1 MSSPGAVPFTCC
13 PQGEMRPLA
22 DRTASAVSGPGW
34 FTDSGGVKA
43 VRARALCAPA
53 SRLGHDA
60 ETACARGGAD
70 GRREERLRRN
80 GRDPSHVQDVPRPP
94 LPLPAVRGAGAPVP
108 RECSGRAGPM
118 CAPRGPTPDR
128 SHRWPRPALAPWA
141 SPLVGGSGVRRAP
154 RAPGSP
160 APAAGVCGWHVLSWA
175 PSLVL
180 FVVKIMFSPFLCS
193 SVVY

>member
-1 MSSPGAVPFTCC
+1 MSPSRGVCRLKAPWCHRPEAVGERGVQPGRRAVYLLPA
-13 PQGEMRPLA
+13 GEMRPLA

-43 VRARALCAPA
+43 VRARAPCAPA

-70 GRREERLRRN
+70 GRREERLRQN
-80 GRDPSHVQDVPRPP
+80 GRDPSDVQDVPRPP

-118 CAPRGPTPDR
+118 YASPAARRQTGLTGGPGQRWRRGP
-128 SHRWPRPALAPWA
+128 
-141 SPLVGGSGVRRAP
+141 VR
-154 RAPGSP
+154 
-160 APAAGVCGWHVLSWA
+160 
-175 PSLVL
+175 
-180 FVVKIMFSPFLCS
+180 
-193 SVVY
+193 

>member
-43 VRARALCAPA
+43 VRAPPRP
-53 SRLGHDA
+53 GWDIDA

-108 RECSGRAGPM
+108 RECSGQAGPM
-118 CAPRGPTPDR
+118 CASPAARRQTGLTGGPGQRWRRGP
-128 SHRWPRPALAPWA
+128 
-141 SPLVGGSGVRRAP
+141 VR
-154 RAPGSP
+154 
-160 APAAGVCGWHVLSWA
+160 
-175 PSLVL
+175 
-180 FVVKIMFSPFLCS
+180 
-193 SVVY
+193 